1 MRQELVAAQSGHS
14 GRYVGHMTRIG
25 IQLPNFSGFDP
36 GDLFNH
42 VAGLATAAEES
53 GFDSVWVMDHYFQ
66 LPPLGGPDQPML
78 EAYTL
83 LGALAARTQRVQLG
97 TLVTGVTY
105 RNPGLLAKI
114 VTTLDIVSRGRAILG
129 IGGAWYDVEHQGLGI
144 EYPSDRVRLDMLEEA
159 VQVCRLMFT
168 GDDVSFAGTH
178 YRLDHARNV
187 PRPVQAGGPKIM
199 IGGGGERRTL
209 RLVALYADKCNVTGD
224 VNTLTRKIE
233 VLHRHCA
240 DVGRDPAEV
249 DITWMSP
256 LILTTS
262 EENTA
267 EIRDLLAA
275 NGSAEEV
282 AGFTVGQPQE
292 IPDLV
297 AGHIAAGADE
307 VIFSFAFADTTGISA
322 VGEAF
327 GLERGS
333 PA

>member
-1 MRQELVAAQSGHS
+1 
-14 GRYVGHMTRIG
+14 MTKIG
-25 IQLPNFSGFDP
+25 VQLPNFSGFDP
-36 GDLFNH
+36 GDLFDH
-42 VAGLATAAEES
+42 IADLATSAEES

-66 LPPLGGPDQPML
+66 LPPLGGADQPML

-83 LGALAARTQRVQLG
+83 LGALAARTRRVQLG

-105 RNPGLLAKI
+105 RNPGILAKI

-159 VQVCRLMFT
+159 VQVCRAMFT
-168 GDDVSFAGTH
+168 GDEVSFTGKY
-178 YRLDHARNV
+178 YRLDRARNL
-187 PRPVQAGGPKIM
+187 PRPVQTGGPKIM
-199 IGGGGERRTL
+199 IGGGGEKRTL

-224 VNTLTRKIE
+224 VSTLAHKIE
-233 VLHRHCA
+233 VLHRHCGE
-240 DVGRDPAEV
+240 VGRDPAEV
-249 DITWMSP
+249 DITWMTP

-267 EIRDLLAA
+267 EVRGMLTAS
-275 NGSAEEV
+275 GSVEEV
-282 AGFTVGQPQE
+282 AGFTVGEPHD

-297 AGHIAAGADE
+297 SGHIEAGADE
-307 VIFSFAFADTTGISA
+307 VIFSFPFADTAGIAA

-327 GLERGS
+327 GRS
-333 PA
+333 IS